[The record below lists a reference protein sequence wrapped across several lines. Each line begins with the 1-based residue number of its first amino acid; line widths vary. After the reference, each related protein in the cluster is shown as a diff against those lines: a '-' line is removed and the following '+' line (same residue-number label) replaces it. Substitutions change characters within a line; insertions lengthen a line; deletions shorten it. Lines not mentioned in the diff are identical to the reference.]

1 MSDPVRYSKAVHRAA
16 FDAGNRLLARKD
28 EPADAGQHGQ
38 RAASWLIRII
48 DAVEDGIRQTSSAP
62 APQTEDSAIAVLYRC
77 IDTIVTRL
85 WLAKQGLDAGEAGEV
100 YERIKPILDRI
111 GRFALAPDLGIIA
124 PFTAHH
130 AMECLNE
137 FVKVD
142 PSGVLKIAWQ
152 LASRS
157 PGYSLDSL
165 AIEQVV
171 KLVEVIL
178 ADHRQ
183 QMREPESLR
192 HLLDLLEIFA
202 ETGWPQALR
211 LVWRLDEVFR

>member
-1 MSDPVRYSKAVHRAA
+1 M
-16 FDAGNRLLARKD
+16 LL
-28 EPADAGQHGQ
+28 
-38 RAASWLIRII
+38 
-48 DAVEDGIRQTSSAP
+48 
-62 APQTEDSAIAVLYRC
+62 
-77 IDTIVTRL
+77 TI
-85 WLAKQGLDAGEAGEV
+85 
-100 YERIKPILDRI
+100 
-111 GRFALAPDLGIIA
+111 
-124 PFTAHH
+124 

-142 PSGVLKIAWQ
+142 PSGVLKIAWR

-157 PGYSLDSL
+157 PGYRLDSL

-192 HLLDLLEIFA
+192 YLLDLLEIFA